1 MVAWRGGES
10 AFATMHVVLSA
21 TVSVLSTSFRRK
33 RVSSLLYIFTLH
45 SRVRTPFLAR
55 KAEAGGGGRETRDGL
70 FCSGRA
76 NHARQA
82 ARKERAGWRRSKRAC
97 GAAAYA
103 MCPKPILSCVCTLR
117 RSEES
122 VCVVRQGGGQNRS
135 GSGGWSSPIT
145 YRKLKGGG
153 TEKRAARTRAR
164 AKTATKGGGGGRKRT
179 RARRRCCCCSH
190 PLLAT
195 LASSSSSSA
204 SSSLSII
211 IIIILSQSSPK
222 TMRGAMHIAM
232 SSWMSSLAAYGRK
245 TFFDFVLFCCYWSL
259 IVWLM
264 VMVMVDG

>member
-153 TEKRAARTRAR
+153 DREASSPHARAR
-164 AKTATKGGGGGRKRT
+164 QDGNKGRRGGEEEDES
-179 RARRRCCCCSH
+179 AP
-190 PLLAT
+190 PLLLL
-195 LASSSSSSA
+195 LASTPSHTR
-204 SSSLSII
+204 II
-211 IIIILSQSSPK
+211 IIIIGIILSQHHHHHHLISVVAEDHA
-222 TMRGAMHIAM
+222 RRDAHRHELLDEQLG
-232 SSWMSSLAAYGRK
+232 GVRQE
-245 TFFDFVLFCCYWSL
+245 DLF
-259 IVWLM
+259 
-264 VMVMVDG
+264 